1 MPNLTAPPPK
11 KNKYKKFQC
20 CFYNDFHRE
29 LTMNFLTFSLLHN
42 RKKTE
47 LPDSILSHKK
57 TLLLMKKRC
66 QENARIEDESLVRSE
81 LLLGV
86 GVGAKEAP

>member
-1 MPNLTAPPPK
+1 
-11 KNKYKKFQC
+11 
-20 CFYNDFHRE
+20 
-29 LTMNFLTFSLLHN
+29 
-42 RKKTE
+42 
-47 LPDSILSHKK
+47 
-57 TLLLMKKRC
+57 MKKRC